1 MFKTVIAAIVLALGI
16 VLAGAT
22 SAMAD
27 TAPTAP
33 TTCPTDMHWTTC

>member
-22 SAMAD
+22 SAVAG
-27 TAPTAP
+27 TAPAP
-33 TTCPTDMHWTTC
+33 AASCPSDMHWTTC

>member
-1 MFKTVIAAIVLALGI
+1 MFKTVIAALVLAVGI

-33 TTCPTDMHWTTC
+33 AACPSDMHWTPC